1 MFYVTGLIGW
11 GSLKKKCDKTFGVC
25 YEPGLLNHKRGG
37 KMFSLK
43 SAAFANGGTIP
54 ERYAEKNKVSPPLNW
69 EDIPK
74 GTKSF
79 AFTITDPDVPA
90 EFKFPRVFVH
100 WMLYNIPSTIVNLP
114 EGVSPDGV
122 LPEGTRELNSDFV
135 TFKIPGY
142 GKGYGGPW
150 PPDLP
155 HRYVFTLYALKT
167 QSLEILEAADYVD
180 FVKAVLPVT
189 ITTATL
195 IGFYGPAKNPLPSS

>member
-1 MFYVTGLIGW
+1 
-11 GSLKKKCDKTFGVC
+11 
-25 YEPGLLNHKRGG
+25 
-37 KMFSLK
+37 MFSLK
-43 SAAFANGGTIP
+43 SAAFANGGKIS

-79 AFTITDPDVPA
+79 ALTITDPDIPA
-90 EFKFPRVFVH
+90 EFQFPRVFVH
-100 WMLYNIPSTIVNLP
+100 WMLYNIPSTTVNLP
-114 EGVSPDGV
+114 EGASPDGL
-122 LPEGTRELNSDFV
+122 LPEGARELNSDFV

-142 GKGYGGPW
+142 GEGYGGPW
-150 PPDLP
+150 PPDSA

-167 QSLEILEAADYVD
+167 QSLDIPETADYVD

-195 IGFYGPAKNPLPSS
+195 IGLYGPAKNPLPSS